1 MTRPR
6 SVPPAHPRTSQ
17 LVSKANLRRRLK
29 QATGARRVSLDTVDD
44 AEMALE
50 LLAETLI
57 SCIRETY
64 DDQLTSRRIQSAAS
78 GVPPALHPR
87 HVDRA
92 LPRLPGALSERLKK
106 WSLDSAPQDVASP
119 GSA

>member
-1 MTRPR
+1 M
-6 SVPPAHPRTSQ
+6 
-17 LVSKANLRRRLK
+17 
-29 QATGARRVSLDTVDD
+29 ATGARRVSLDTVDD
-44 AEMALE
+44 AELALE

-64 DDQLTSRRIQSAAS
+64 DDQMTSRRIQSPANEI
-78 GVPPALHPR
+78 PPALHPR

-106 WSLDSAPQDVASP
+106 WSLDDAQYDAAIPAPETT
-119 GSA
+119 